1 MINVFL
7 VDDEQLVRE
16 ALKLL
21 LKDVTGIKV
30 VGETASGEGALSAVR
45 EKKPNVI
52 LLDIHLPDISGL
64 HVTRKLLQQHPGV
77 KIIIL
82 TAAANEIFSQRLL
95 EAGVHGYFTKDSS
108 RDELINAIKAVYNG
122 ERVISPKIANALA
135 IAHTTRQTQSVFDEL
150 SNREMEVMLMMLRG
164 VPTQTIAE
172 KLFLSPKTVST
183 YRIHIF
189 DKLKVKNDVELI
201 LLAIRHGLIDMPHM
215 GGTQDTV
222 E

>member
-16 ALKLL
+16 ALRLL
-21 LKDVTGIKV
+21 IKDIHGIQV
-30 VGETASGEGALSAVR
+30 VGEASTGEAALAAIR
-45 EKKPNVI
+45 EKKPDVV
-52 LLDIHLPDISGL
+52 LLDIHLPDLSGL
-64 HVTRKLLQQHPGV
+64 HVARKILQQQPQM

-82 TAAANEIFSQRLL
+82 TAAPNEIFSHRLL
-95 EAGVHGYFTKDSS
+95 EAGVHGYFTKDTG
-108 RDELINAIKAVYNG
+108 RDELMKGIKAVHTG
-122 ERVISPKIANALA
+122 ERIISQKIANELA
-135 IAHTTRQTQSVFDEL
+135 IAHTTGKTQSVFDEL

-164 VPTQTIAE
+164 TPTQTIAE

-189 DKLKVKNDVELI
+189 EKLKVKNDVELI
-201 LLAIRHGLIDMPHM
+201 LLAIRHGLVDMPLKESK
-215 GGTQDTV
+215 QV

>member
-16 ALKLL
+16 ALRLL
-21 LKDVTGIKV
+21 IKDIPGIKV
-30 VGETASGEGALSAVR
+30 VGEAATGEAALAAIR
-45 EKKPNVI
+45 EKKPHVI
-52 LLDIHLPDISGL
+52 LLDINLPDVSGL
-64 HVTRKLLQQHPGV
+64 HISRKLLQQQPQI

-82 TAAANEIFSQRLL
+82 TAAPNDIFSHRLL
-95 EAGVHGYFTKDSS
+95 EAGVHGYFTKDTS
-108 RDELINAIKAVYNG
+108 RDELMNAIKSVYGG
-122 ERVISPKIANALA
+122 ERIIGQKIANELA
-135 IAHTTRQTQSVFDEL
+135 IAHTTKKTQSIFDEL

-164 VPTQTIAE
+164 MPTQTIAE

-201 LLAIRHGLIDMPHM
+201 LLAIRHGLVDMPLKE
-215 GGTQDTV
+215 GKPV